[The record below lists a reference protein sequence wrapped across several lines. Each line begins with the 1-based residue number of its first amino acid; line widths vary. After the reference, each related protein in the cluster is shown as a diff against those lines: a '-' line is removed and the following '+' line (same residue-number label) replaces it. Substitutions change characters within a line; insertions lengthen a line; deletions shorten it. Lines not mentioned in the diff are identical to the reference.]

1 VYKINKMHNLPIQQK
16 YDPWEIKQEIV
27 RLKIDIHCS
36 RYWMLSEWE
45 CENLSL
51 PFWRLYHSRLGG
63 SFVRYNAI
71 EIELKSNVLILIPPY
86 TAFSSH
92 INTQNIKNES
102 IKGIKITNE
111 EQIDYYKK
119 AGLVDQFFV
128 HFNIGYPYDKMTQD
142 IYICELNDFW
152 KNELRNIEIDR
163 LNNPNTIHFYSSM
176 QLNSLL
182 LYAMQL
188 LVPKMWDMS
197 VPDKRIAKVMHY
209 IDENIGSE
217 LLNSQL
223 CHVASLATNSFAR
236 LFKNTLQVTVQ
247 QYIKQK
253 RIEKAIML
261 FHHSTLEIDE
271 IACECGFYD
280 RHHFSNVFKTQTG
293 YSPAK
298 YRQKIG

>member
-1 VYKINKMHNLPIQQK
+1 MYKTNKMQNLPIQQK

-27 RLKIDIHCS
+27 SLKIDIHCS

-63 SFVRYNAI
+63 SFVRYNGI

-92 INTQNIKNES
+92 INSQDIKNES

-119 AGLVDQFFV
+119 GGLVDQFFV

-163 LNNPNTIHFYSSM
+163 LSNPNNIHFYSSM

-182 LYAMQL
+182 LYAMQRL
-188 LVPKMWDMS
+188 LPNMWDMS

-209 IDENIGSE
+209 IDENIGLE

-223 CHVASLATNSFAR
+223 CSVASLATNSFAR
-236 LFKNTLQVTVQ
+236 LFKSTLQVTVQ

-271 IACECGFYD
+271 IASECGFYD
-280 RHHFSNVFKTQTG
+280 RHHFSNVFKNQTG